1 MIPRRSKAQQHRIL
15 TPGQVTMWEHVR
27 QAKLRALSIGAIA
40 QAPGIHGNNIRKY
53 GLSESPP
60 LMKTKSARRTPQP
73 QRGPPAQSDI
83 FPGHQRKF
91 TWKRDPRVGISRGR
105 SRPPCHTAGPHGPQS
120 IRSRECSSLVRRAP
134 SWSTTW
140 ACQQGTVSDLQSAA
154 TISGN
159 VRAGQPQ
166 NGQPVEHS
174 RGQ

>member
-1 MIPRRSKAQQHRIL
+1 MIPRRSKAQQRRIL

-27 QAKLRALSIGAIA
+27 QAKLRVFSIRAIA

-91 TWKRDPRVGISRGR
+91 TSKRDLRAGICGSR

-134 SWSTTW
+134 TWSTTG
-140 ACQQGTVSDLQSAA
+140 ARQQGTVPDLQSAA
-154 TISGN
+154 TASGN
-159 VRAGQPQ
+159 VHAGQPQ
-166 NGQPVEHS
+166 DG
-174 RGQ
+174 